1 MWPIKQWN
9 FVITLLCVTQFTL
22 LEKTFAEE
30 PAMSR
35 QQQCAE
41 YGVYQDASENW
52 IDCAED
58 SSSSYSESE
67 YRESEYREEV
77 YVEDTYVEET
87 YTEETYVEPP
97 YAEDR
102 YVEDAYVE
110 DAYIEEPYV
119 N

>member
-9 FVITLLCVTQFTL
+9 FVIALLCVTQFTL

-67 YRESEYREEV
+67 YREEV

-97 YAEDR
+97 Y
-102 YVEDAYVE
+102 VEDSYVE

-119 N
+119 D

>member
-1 MWPIKQWN
+1 MLPNKQWN
-9 FVITLLCVTQFTL
+9 FVLALLCVAPFIPV
-22 LEKTFAEE
+22 EKTFAEG

-52 IDCAED
+52 IDCAEE

-67 YRESEYREEV
+67 YREDV

-87 YTEETYVEPP
+87 YTEETYIEPP
-97 YAEDR
+97 YVEDR
-102 YVEDAYVE
+102 YVEDVYV
-110 DAYIEEPYV
+110 EEPYV
-119 N
+119 D

>member
-9 FVITLLCVTQFTL
+9 FVIALLCVTQFML

-52 IDCAED
+52 IDCAEE

-67 YRESEYREEV
+67 YRESQYRESEYREEV
-77 YVEDTYVEET
+77 YVEDTYVE
-87 YTEETYVEPP
+87 PP
-97 YAEDR
+97 
-102 YVEDAYVE
+102 YVEDSYVE

-119 N
+119 D

>member
-9 FVITLLCVTQFTL
+9 FVIALLCVTQFTL

-52 IDCAED
+52 IDCAE
-58 SSSSYSESE
+58 
-67 YRESEYREEV
+67 EV

-87 YTEETYVEPP
+87 YTEETYIEPP
-97 YAEDR
+97 Y
-102 YVEDAYVE
+102 VEDSYVE

-119 N
+119 D

>member
-9 FVITLLCVTQFTL
+9 FVIALLCVTQFTL

-52 IDCAED
+52 VDCAEE
-58 SSSSYSESE
+58 SSSSYS
-67 YRESEYREEV
+67 ESEYREEV

-87 YTEETYVEPP
+87 YTEDTYVEPP
-97 YAEDR
+97 Y
-102 YVEDAYVE
+102 VEDSYVE

-119 N
+119 D